1 MTAQD
6 NPIEP
11 WISGEFDIT
20 AILRGAPRILT
31 KGQLIDHVD
40 RQLQITRRSI
50 DQRFTLLL
58 ANLDNY
64 SSIVTEKGRNAADLL
79 IRALAHPVGSLLAPR
94 DAIAILENG
103 TIGILLET
111 ARLRGKAQDFAA
123 EMVGQLKNAATDC
136 GISDPTVSVGVA
148 KVTGNYTDA
157 EDIIRDAGIALRI
170 AESQGHDKIEV
181 FHRGMADLLAA
192 PPIAI

>member
-1 MTAQD
+1 MTASEH
-6 NPIEP
+6 PIEP

-20 AILRGAPRILT
+20 SVLRGAPRILN
-31 KGQLIDHVD
+31 KGQFIDHVD

-50 DQRFTLLL
+50 DQRFTLLV

-64 SSIVTEKGRNAADLL
+64 SSIVSEKGRTVADLL
-79 IRALAHPVGSLLAPR
+79 IRALVEPVGSMLAPR

-111 ARLRGKAQDFAA
+111 ARLRGQAQDFAA
-123 EMVGQLKNAATDC
+123 EMVGMLKTAAADC
-136 GISDPTVSVGVA
+136 GVQNPTVSVGIA
-148 KVTGNYTDA
+148 KVTGNYTTA
-157 EDIIRDAGIALRI
+157 EDIISDAGIALRL
-170 AESQGHDKIEV
+170 AESQGHDKMEI
-181 FHRGMADLLAA
+181 FHRGMTELLAA